1 MKERTFMDIHPLAS
15 RALAHFDALFPED
28 RGPVASAAPMDS
40 GEKAG
45 GNSFDNVWL
54 PNTISNMLISPS
66 GPAVDLFCGCGGIA
80 EGLRLA
86 GYEVRAGVDV
96 ERKYIATFKHNF
108 PGAHAVT
115 ESLLEIEPHQFAQR
129 IGLEAEQLSILV
141 GGPPC
146 QGFSKNVPRKY
157 RYLEDPR
164 NLLVKRYLDYV
175 EVLRP
180 EIVLME
186 NVAEMKNGFEG
197 QYTDEVLERLNSA
210 GYSVTHCVLNAADY
224 GVPQR
229 RRRAFFMGNR
239 AGLTFQVPRP
249 THSQR
254 SEPSLFS
261 FEEQHVRVWDAIGDL
276 PALNHGEAYE
286 GSYPSEPQS
295 RYQKR
300 ARSGSKGIKNHTAR
314 HLQPTQLARL
324 KALLPGQGN
333 KDLPPELRSRGGY
346 SGAYGRL
353 TKEMIAPTITRW
365 VFHPGSGR
373 WGHPVDERV
382 LSIRE
387 VARIQGFPDTFEFV
401 GSYLEQA
408 GQLGNAVPPLL
419 AATVVTNLRNQLQA
433 YSCSSMSRSLSNE
446 SFLSEEGRAKRIA

>member
-1 MKERTFMDIHPLAS
+1 MDIHPIAA
-15 RALAHFDALFPED
+15 RALAHFDALFPEISPD
-28 RGPVASAAPMDS
+28 TNSSQAQSKTINSTVDNSATRFDIAGPT
-40 GEKAG
+40 
-45 GNSFDNVWL
+45 
-54 PNTISNMLISPS
+54 NTISNMLVSPS

-86 GYEVRAGVDV
+86 GYNIRAGVDV
-96 ERKYIATFKHNF
+96 EPKYIATFQHNF
-108 PGAHAVT
+108 PNSRAIT
-115 ESLLEIEPHQFAQR
+115 KSLLDIEPGEFAQTLD
-129 IGLEAEQLSILV
+129 LEPEQLSILV

-175 EVLRP
+175 EFLRP

-197 QYTDEVLERLNSA
+197 QYTDEVLERLYAA
-210 GYSVTHCVLNAADY
+210 GYTVTHCVLNAADY

-239 AGLTFQVPRP
+239 AGLAFEIPRS
-249 THSQR
+249 THSRR
-254 SEPSLFS
+254 SEPGLFS
-261 FEEQHVRVWDAIGDL
+261 FEEQHVTVWEAIGDL
-276 PALNHGEAYE
+276 PSINHGDAYE
-286 GSYPSEPQS
+286 GPYVCEPQS

-300 ARSGSKGIKNHTAR
+300 ARSGSTGITNHTAR
-314 HLQPTQLARL
+314 HLQSKQLARL
-324 KALLPGQGN
+324 KALRPGEGN

-373 WGHPVDERV
+373 WGHPVDSRV

-387 VARIQGFPDTFEFV
+387 VARIQGFPDTFGFV

-419 AATVVTNLRNQLQA
+419 AATIVTNLRNQLQA
-433 YSCSSMSRSLSNE
+433 YSCSRMPKSISNE
-446 SFLSEEGRAKRIA
+446 SFVSVGGREKRMA